1 MSVDRY
7 ICATSDYLHTLYI
20 HELYHVHIILCIYV
34 HVPNQVSKQTIYFL
48 IVVAIAFN
56 SLYTHFLHNIVFMG
70 ENSHVSLLNVDS

>member
-7 ICATSDYLHTLYI
+7 IYATSDYLHTLYI

-34 HVPNQVSKQTIYFL
+34 HVPNQVSKQVKQTIYFL

-70 ENSHVSLLNVDS
+70 NIHMSHC